1 MKEEKDR
8 KGNSTSE
15 EGALPDPGKR
25 TISTEAR
32 IRKEYRPLG
41 KKLDTLN
48 SAEAL
53 LRVPG
58 RILFEMRNGNGVT
71 LAYSLAIVAVVC
83 LMAYGLTVG
92 MFSWGTQLWA
102 APLKVTLGA
111 LFSALICFPSLVVF
125 SFLAGSD
132 TTIREIFLLLVATL
146 ALSSLLLLGFGPV
159 SWIFTQSTESVAFM
173 GALHLLFWLIGI
185 YYGTR
190 FLGAA
195 TGFLHGEKGRHIAVW
210 SGVFLLVSLQM
221 MTTLRPIVGTDDALF
236 QADKKFFMTHWIETV
251 EISGAQRTR

>member
-1 MKEEKDR
+1 MKEENEYKE
-8 KGNSTSE
+8 NIHPSE
-15 EGALPDPGKR
+15 GPPPDQSKR
-25 TISTEAR
+25 PVGTEER

-41 KKLDTLN
+41 KKMDIIS

-58 RILFEMRNGNGVT
+58 RILFEMRNGNGRT
-71 LAYSLAIVAVVC
+71 LAYSLTVVAVVC
-83 LMAYGLTVG
+83 LLGYGLTVG

-102 APLKVTLGA
+102 APIKVTLGA

-159 SWIFTQSTESVAFM
+159 SWIFTQSTESIAFM
-173 GALHLLFWLIGI
+173 GALHLLFWLIGV

-210 SGVFLLVSLQM
+210 SGIFLLVSLQM
-221 MTTLRPIVGTDDALF
+221 MTTLRPIVGTEDALF
-236 QADKKFFMTHWIETV
+236 QAEKKFFVSHWIQTLED
-251 EISGAQRTR
+251 SGKH